1 MPVVYDFARGA
12 RARTLLTVIITIG
25 AVSAMVGL
33 VQYAILNYGSE
44 RRLQGTLS
52 HWMTYSGTLMLVIC
66 AAAAACSTTR
76 AIACGPPWSCR
87 RWSPA

>member
-1 MPVVYDFARGA
+1 M
-12 RARTLLTVIITIG
+12 LTIIITVG
-25 AVSAMVGL
+25 AVSAMVGI

-66 AAAAACSTTR
+66 AAARGCSTTS
-76 AIACGPPWSCR
+76 AIAAGRRSSCR
-87 RWSPA
+87 RSSRA

>member
-1 MPVVYDFARGA
+1 M
-12 RARTLLTVIITIG
+12 LTVIITVG

-33 VQYAILNYGSE
+33 VQYAMLNYGSE

-66 AAAAACSTTR
+66 AAAGGCSTR
-76 AIACGPPWSCR
+76 GAIAGGRPWSCR
-87 RWSPA
+87 RSSQA